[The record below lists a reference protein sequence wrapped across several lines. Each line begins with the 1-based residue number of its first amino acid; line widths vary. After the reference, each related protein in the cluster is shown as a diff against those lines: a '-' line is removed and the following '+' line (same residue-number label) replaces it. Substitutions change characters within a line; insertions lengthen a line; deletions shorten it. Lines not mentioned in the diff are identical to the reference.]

1 MLLNAQDYHMLSPC
15 TLLSCLCWQA
25 EWWYDLSSDPSTG
38 QQASV
43 ILLHTDQT
51 FAVGSSLQT
60 TLFVL
65 TSEWGVLQECQ
76 LRGIPLN
83 RTSSR
88 KVQRAWKISMVFLG
102 ICTQFQLY
110 TYKAAQACLHVS
122 KHCDSVHN
130 SRKNQLYNHY
140 ACESRPSHF
149 HVYIVILVQHKI

>member
-65 TSEWGVLQECQ
+65 TSEWGVLQECL

-88 KVQRAWKISMVFLG
+88 KVQSAWKISMVFLG

-110 TYKAAQACLHVS
+110 TYKAVQACLHVS
-122 KHCDSVHN
+122 MHCDSVHN
-130 SRKNQLYNHY
+130 CRKAQLYTHH
-140 ACESRPSHF
+140 ACKKKAFPFSC
-149 HVYIVILVQHKI
+149 IVILVQHKI